1 MAGNW
6 EIRDN
11 SKTVGQFQVDL
22 VSRCLFFKV
31 LIPLSW
37 VSSNGWARV
46 MIHIFFSRMHCYHSV
61 HVLSDHVITMSQSKA
76 ICDSFDF
83 QNKEV
88 IFCDQTSTEPGDQNS
103 PACQAFCDVSIV
115 KKGRSATAHYSKVLS
130 TKSSFSWNLHLLIL
144 VLIWKL
150 GWICLFWVTALEMY
164 NWEWNVSHVCASLMD
179 V

>member
-76 ICDSFDF
+76 ICDSFVALITLSRTSKTKKSYSVTKHPLNPVTRTRQLAKHF
-83 QNKEV
+83 AMFRSYVPQCNCTLFKGTV
-88 IFCDQTSTEPGDQNS
+88 DQIKFFLKSASTHFGFNLKARLNLS
-103 PACQAFCDVSIV
+103 
-115 KKGRSATAHYSKVLS
+115 VLS
-130 TKSSFSWNLHLLIL
+130 YCTWNL
-144 VLIWKL
+144 
-150 GWICLFWVTALEMY
+150 
-164 NWEWNVSHVCASLMD
+164 
-179 V
+179 